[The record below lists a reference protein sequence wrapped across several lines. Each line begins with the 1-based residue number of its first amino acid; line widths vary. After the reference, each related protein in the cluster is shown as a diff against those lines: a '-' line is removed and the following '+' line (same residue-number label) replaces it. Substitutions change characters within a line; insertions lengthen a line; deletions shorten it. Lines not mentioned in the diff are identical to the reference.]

1 MRDYNTFKTKVQDYM
16 EYFCRRNDPKN
27 IEDIVNSLMESNPN
41 MDIDTA
47 TDQVV
52 DIVRITDEE
61 KTETMFG
68 FIADYWGNTVLSDG
82 NIFGNAT
89 TAKQTMK
96 ILANSKLGQ
105 PGGNNP
111 VVAIM
116 EIIDIIDS
124 YMNSVFVKP
133 GGSYGSC
140 ATILVGNINKTTAA
154 TIIGELPDMI
164 TKANLIHSIPQ
175 NPGESNIDFTVRKQR
190 QYVEITAEHIWKK
203 YIESVTIDFQGI
215 TAAGTPTSE
224 LRTPTT

>member
-1 MRDYNTFKTKVQDYM
+1 MRDYNIFKTKVQDYM

-61 KTETMFG
+61 KTEKTFE
-68 FIADYWGNTVLSDG
+68 FIADYWSDTVLSDG
-82 NIFGNAT
+82 NSFGNVAI
-89 TAKQTMK
+89 AKQAM
-96 ILANSKLGQ
+96 INLAKLKLGQ

-116 EIIDIIDS
+116 EIIDIINA
-124 YMNSVFVKP
+124 YMDILFVRP
-133 GGSYGSC
+133 GGSYASC

-154 TIIGELPDMI
+154 TIIGELPTMI
-164 TKANLIHSIPQ
+164 IKANLIHPIPQ

-190 QYVEITAEHIWKK
+190 QYVEITTEHIWKK

-215 TAAGTPTSE
+215 TSAGTPTSE